1 MKLIL
6 QFDVLVEVFLVP
18 IRLATVRTDTRL
30 LLNCIRILGTLQGMG
45 ILGPN
50 MCKSL
55 PTEFTI
61 VLHTSVVC

>member
-1 MKLIL
+1 ML

-30 LLNCIRILGTLQGMG
+30 LLNCIRILDTLQGMG

-55 PTEFTI
+55 PT
-61 VLHTSVVC
+61 